1 MEENKHKV
9 IDRKD
14 VDLKYKWDLSDI
26 YKNYDEAIEDT
37 KKAIEISKEIKAL
50 EGKLGNIESYVK
62 MHKLSEK
69 IGEIGE
75 KVNSYCFLNYS
86 LDMKNTEVEKN
97 NNKIDLMWEEI
108 SDNCRYI
115 SNEEKELPDEY
126 LLNLANV
133 EGLHNYKRDF
143 EDLVRFKKYMLSKK
157 EEELLSKMGRASGMS
172 DVYDLLTNLE
182 MDFNDVKDKDGN
194 KLKMDDSSYSKYLSS
209 QDRVLRKN
217 AFESMYRQY
226 KLHNSSISTMY
237 LAMAKKWAE
246 VLKIRGYKGALESKV
261 LGESTVKVY
270 DTLVKSVNDNIDIN
284 HDIIKFKKEVSG
296 LSDYALYDTYINSF
310 ESKDAE
316 DIDFKD
322 ARKEVIDALN
332 VMGDEYITVLNKA
345 FDNRWIDVYKGE
357 NKESGAYNLGV
368 DGVHPYVL
376 LNYVGKP
383 DDVST
388 IAHELGHAMHSY
400 YSDKYQENGTKG
412 YTIMVAEVASTV
424 NEILLAEYKL
434 KTETNIENKK
444 AILFDL
450 IDRIRAT
457 LIRQTMFAEFERYVH
472 ESTWNKVP
480 LTKDDLNEKYLT
492 LVKHYFGKDIEINDE
507 IKYEWSRIPHFYRPY
522 YVYTYATGITAA
534 TYISKNILERKEE
547 YREKYI
553 NMLKSGSKYNSL
565 DTLKIAEVDLEDENV
580 YNQVFEY
587 LNEKLIE
594 LKNLCD

>member
-26 YKNYDEAIEDT
+26 YKNYDEAIEAT

-75 KVNSYCFLNYS
+75 KVNSYCFLNRS

-237 LAMAKKWAE
+237 LAMAKKWVE

-270 DTLVKSVNDNIDIN
+270 DTLVKSVNDNIAIN

-316 DIDFKD
+316 DIDYKD

-424 NEILLAEYKL
+424 NEMLLAEYKL
-434 KTETNIENKK
+434 KIETNIENKK

-507 IKYEWSRIPHFYRPY
+507 IKYEWSRIPHFYSPY

-587 LNEKLIE
+587 LNEKLNE

>member
-37 KKAIEISKEIKAL
+37 KKAIEISKEIKDL

-62 MHKLSEK
+62 MYKLSEK

-143 EDLVRFKKYMLSKK
+143 EDIVRFKKYMLSKK

-194 KLKMDDSSYSKYLSS
+194 KLKMDNSSYSKYLSS
-209 QDRVLRKN
+209 QDRALRKN

-246 VLKIRGYKGALESKV
+246 VLKIRGYKGALEAKV

-270 DTLVKSVNDNIDIN
+270 DTLVKSVNDNIGIN
-284 HDIIKFKKEVSG
+284 YDIIKFKKEVSG

-316 DIDFKD
+316 DIDYKD

-424 NEILLAEYKL
+424 NEMLLAEYKL

-587 LNEKLIE
+587 LNEKLNE

>member
-26 YKNYDEAIEDT
+26 YKNYNEAIEDT

-270 DTLVKSVNDNIDIN
+270 DTLVKSVNDNISIN

-316 DIDFKD
+316 DIDYKD

-424 NEILLAEYKL
+424 NEMLLAEYKL

-492 LVKHYFGKDIEINDE
+492 LVKHYFGKDIVINDE
-507 IKYEWSRIPHFYRPY
+507 IKYEWSRIPHFYSPY

-587 LNEKLIE
+587 LNEKLNE